1 MERLQE
7 KDEMS
12 RMSKSILSHTNSNST
27 SRSNKNSSPKAKTF
41 MNRLSIKV

>member
-1 MERLQE
+1 MERLQD

-12 RMSKSILSHTNSNST
+12 KMSKSILSHTNSNQT
-27 SRSNKNSSPKAKTF
+27 SRSKSSSPKAKTF